1 MATPLRQTILI
12 TGASSGLGEGM
23 AKAFAARGRDLV
35 LCARRLDRLENLA
48 STLRRAYPRQRFLVR
63 SLDVNDAQ
71 AVWLVFLDAHQTL
84 GRIDRIVV
92 NAGRGGASRLGEGQ
106 VGDAMDVAR
115 TNFLGALA
123 QCDAAMRLFRQQGFG
138 HLVTL
143 SSVSAVRGMPG
154 AMATYSASKAAVAVL
169 SEALRN
175 EMKAANS
182 PIRITTLMPGF
193 IHTDLNAHQAHKP
206 FAVDVETGSRALVR
220 AIEQEPGVAYVPGWP
235 WALLARLLKWLPA
248 SQLPGAQASITTA
261 APSSTN

>member
-1 MATPLRQTILI
+1 MTVLLCVQILPCKIFGAIMEAKKEGVIINISSMAAQQTI
-12 TGASSGLGEGM
+12 TRVCG
-23 AKAFAARGRDLV
+23 
-35 LCARRLDRLENLA
+35 
-48 STLRRAYPRQRFLVR
+48 
-63 SLDVNDAQ
+63 
-71 AVWLVFLDAHQTL
+71 
-84 GRIDRIVV
+84 
-92 NAGRGGASRLGEGQ
+92 
-106 VGDAMDVAR
+106 
-115 TNFLGALA
+115 
-123 QCDAAMRLFRQQGFG
+123 
-138 HLVTL
+138 
-143 SSVSAVRGMPG
+143 
-154 AMATYSASKAAVAVL
+154 YSASKAAVAVL